1 MQNRTRKPHRTPL
14 HSLVKGFI
22 LTKATE
28 GKSSHTVRYY
38 EQIFR
43 GFLWYA
49 DKQGWSD
56 DARLLNEWHI
66 REFLGYVATQK
77 DRWGLLGNRSGSSLK
92 QASQSTLHHYFR
104 ALRHLFGWAV
114 QEGYLKGTPLA
125 NIKIIRPR
133 PKVIQPPTERQIQAL
148 LKVCSLAGICWVSL
162 YHDIM

>member
-1 MQNRTRKPHRTPL
+1 MGKRIRKPHPVSP
-14 HSLVKGFI
+14 HNLVKGFI

-66 REFLGYVATQK
+66 REFLGYAATQT
-77 DRWGLLGNRSGSSLK
+77 DRWGLSGSHS
-92 QASQSTLHHYFR
+92 ASSRQKASHNTLHHYYR
-104 ALRHLFGWAV
+104 ALRHLFSWIV
-114 QEGYLKGTPLA
+114 KEGYLEDTP
-125 NIKIIRPR
+125 P
-133 PKVIQPPTERQIQAL
+133 
-148 LKVCSLAGICWVSL
+148 G
-162 YHDIM
+162 